1 VENDISLEIN
11 NSAESLTPYRS
22 NPRIAAG
29 FEYGNPERTA
39 VTTVSTG
46 HDERETKEPALRE
59 TALRSRHEALGAR
72 LIPFA
77 GWLMPVQYSGVIDE
91 HRTVRSAAG
100 LFDLGHMGQV
110 RVTGPDALRYL
121 QRVTTNDVSALEPGD
136 AQYSLLPNAE
146 GGVIDDIIVY
156 RLADEPGYLVVIN
169 AANHDK
175 DVAWMQQQRST
186 QPDLEVDVD
195 DVSESLGMIAIQGPM
210 APEIVA
216 GLTETDLS
224 GLEPFHCLRASVA
237 GLPVLVARTGYTGE
251 DGFEFYVP
259 QEQTAELWDALITAG
274 TPHGLKPIG
283 LGARDTLRLEAR
295 MPLYGNELADDIS
308 PIEAGLGWA
317 VKLDKG
323 PFIGR
328 DAIAAI
334 KESGP
339 TRRTVGFRL
348 LERAGSARH
357 GYPVELDGRSV
368 GVVTSG
374 AHSPTLGAEIGLALV
389 DADVAGVGKPLEIV
403 IRGRPVRAEQVK
415 LPFYKRVRA

>member
-1 VENDISLEIN
+1 V
-11 NSAESLTPYRS
+11 
-22 NPRIAAG
+22 
-29 FEYGNPERTA
+29 TA
-39 VTTVSTG
+39 G
-46 HDERETKEPALRE
+46 HDEKDNDDMTGTALRE
-59 TALRSRHEALGAR
+59 TALRSRHEELGAR

-110 RVTGPDALRYL
+110 RVTGGDALPYL
-121 QRVTTNDVSALEPGD
+121 QLITTNDVSALEPGD
-136 AQYSLLPNAE
+136 AQYSLLPNE
-146 GGVIDDIIVY
+146 QGGVIDDIIIY
-156 RLADEPGYLVVIN
+156 RFPDESGYLVVVN
-169 AANHDK
+169 AANHSK
-175 DVAWMQQQRST
+175 DVAWMHGQRST
-186 QPDLEVDVD
+186 RPELEVDVD
-195 DVSESLGMIAIQGPM
+195 DVSDSLGMIAIQGPE
-210 APEIVA
+210 APRIV
-216 GLTETDLS
+216 GELTESDLS
-224 GLEPFHCLRASVA
+224 ELAPFHWRRATVA

-259 QEQTAELWDALITAG
+259 QEQTAALWDALLKSGA
-274 TPHGLKPIG
+274 PRGLKPVG

-295 MPLYGNELADDIS
+295 MPLYGNELGDDIS
-308 PIEAGLGWA
+308 PIEAGLSWA

-328 DAIAAI
+328 EAIAAV

-339 TRRTVGFRL
+339 SRRTVGFRL

-357 GYPVELDGRSV
+357 GYPVELDGRTV

-389 DADVAGVGKPLEIV
+389 EADVAGVGKPLDIV

-415 LPFYKRVRA
+415 LPFYRRARD

>member
-1 VENDISLEIN
+1 MV
-11 NSAESLTPYRS
+11 
-22 NPRIAAG
+22 
-29 FEYGNPERTA
+29 
-39 VTTVSTG
+39 
-46 HDERETKEPALRE
+46 
-59 TALRSRHEALGAR
+59 
-72 LIPFA
+72 
-77 GWLMPVQYSGVIDE
+77 
-91 HRTVRSAAG
+91 
-100 LFDLGHMGQV
+100 
-110 RVTGPDALRYL
+110 
-121 QRVTTNDVSALEPGD
+121 
-136 AQYSLLPNAE
+136 
-146 GGVIDDIIVY
+146 
-156 RLADEPGYLVVIN
+156 
-169 AANHDK
+169 
-175 DVAWMQQQRST
+175 
-186 QPDLEVDVD
+186 
-195 DVSESLGMIAIQGPM
+195 AIQGPM

-216 GLTETDLS
+216 DLTETDLS
-224 GLEPFHCLRASVA
+224 GLEPFHCLRATVA

-259 QEQTAELWDALITAG
+259 QEQTADLWDALMAAG

-328 DAIAAI
+328 DLIAAV

-389 DADVAGVGKPLEIV
+389 DADFAGVGKPLDIV

-415 LPFYKRVRA
+415 LPFYKRARA

>member
-1 VENDISLEIN
+1 V
-11 NSAESLTPYRS
+11 
-22 NPRIAAG
+22 
-29 FEYGNPERTA
+29 TA
-39 VTTVSTG
+39 T
-46 HDERETKEPALRE
+46 HDERDTKDAVLRE
-59 TALRSRHEALGAR
+59 TALRDRHEALGAR

-110 RVTGPDALRYL
+110 RITGADALPYL
-121 QRVTTNDVSALEPGD
+121 QLITTNDVSALEPGG
-136 AQYSLLPNAE
+136 AQYSLLPNE
-146 GGVIDDIIVY
+146 QGGVIDDIIVY
-156 RLADEPGYLVVIN
+156 RLPDEPGYLVVVN
-169 AANHDK
+169 AANHTK
-175 DVAWMQQQRST
+175 DVAWMQTQRLT
-186 QPDLEVDVD
+186 KPQLEVDVD

-216 GLTETDLS
+216 GLTDTDLS
-224 GLEPFHCLRASVA
+224 GLDPFRCLRTTVA
-237 GLPVLVARTGYTGE
+237 GQPVLVARTGYTGE

-259 QEQTAELWDALITAG
+259 QDRTTALWDALMAAG
-274 TPHGLKPIG
+274 TPRGLKPIG

-308 PIEAGLGWA
+308 PLEAGLGWA

-323 PFIGR
+323 PFVGR
-328 DAIAAI
+328 DAIAVV

-339 TRRTVGFRL
+339 SRRTVGFQL

-357 GYPVELDGRSV
+357 GYPVKADNRTV

-374 AHSPTLGAEIGLALV
+374 AHSPTLGTEIGLALV
-389 DADVAGVGKPLEIV
+389 DASVAGVGRPLDIE

-415 LPFYKRVRA
+415 LPFYRRARA

>member
-1 VENDISLEIN
+1 M
-11 NSAESLTPYRS
+11 
-22 NPRIAAG
+22 
-29 FEYGNPERTA
+29 
-39 VTTVSTG
+39 STG
-46 HDERETKEPALRE
+46 HKERETKETALRE

-110 RVTGPDALRYL
+110 RVTGPDALAYL
-121 QRVTTNDVSALEPGD
+121 QHVTTNDVSALEPGD
-136 AQYSLLPNAE
+136 AQYSLLPNAQ

-156 RLADEPGYLVVIN
+156 RLSDEPGYLVVIN

-175 DVAWMQQQRST
+175 DVAWMQQQRLI
-186 QPDLEVDVD
+186 QPELEVDVE

-216 GLTETDLS
+216 SLTETDLS

-328 DAIAAI
+328 DAIAGV

-389 DADVAGVGKPLEIV
+389 DADVAGVGRPLDIV

>member
-1 VENDISLEIN
+1 M
-11 NSAESLTPYRS
+11 T
-22 NPRIAAG
+22 AG
-29 FEYGNPERTA
+29 HE
-39 VTTVSTG
+39 
-46 HDERETKEPALRE
+46 ERETRDAALRE
-59 TALRSRHEALGAR
+59 TALRSRHEELGAR

-110 RVTGPDALRYL
+110 RVTGADALPYL
-121 QRVTTNDVSALEPGD
+121 QMITTNDVSALEPGD
-136 AQYSLLPNAE
+136 AQYSLLPNE
-146 GGVIDDIIVY
+146 QGGVIDDIIVY
-156 RLADEPGYLVVIN
+156 RLPDEPGYLVVVN
-169 AANHDK
+169 AANHEK
-175 DVAWMQQQRST
+175 DVAWMQRQRSAR
-186 QPDLEVDVD
+186 PELEVDVD
-195 DVSESLGMIAIQGPM
+195 DVSDSLGMIAIQGPA
-210 APEIVA
+210 APQIVA

-224 GLEPFHCLRASVA
+224 ELEPFHCQRATVA

-259 QEQTAELWDALITAG
+259 QEQTAALWDALLGAG
-274 TPHGLKPIG
+274 APRGLKPIG

-328 DAIAAI
+328 EAIAAV
-334 KESGP
+334 KEAGP
-339 TRRTVGFRL
+339 ARRTVGFRL

-357 GYPVELDGRSV
+357 GYPVELDGRRV

-374 AHSPTLGAEIGLALV
+374 AHSPTLGDEIGLALV
-389 DADVAGVGKPLEIV
+389 EADVAGVGKPLDIV
-403 IRGRPVRAEQVK
+403 IRGRPVKAEQVK
-415 LPFYKRVRA
+415 LPFYRRARD